1 MGVSI
6 EQWRC
11 RIGTFEQPVKCKV
24 SLPTLRLKYV
34 SLSIRVMLFF
44 MLLSQGIE
52 ANPGPPPTSSV
63 TYERGGRGGGRG
75 RGAGAGAGRGSGRG
89 ARGGGDELYRSQ
101 SQGPGR
107 VTRSSSQ
114 KQNRQPS
121 INAWLN
127 NAPLEARS
135 DSRNSRRN
143 NINLGV
149 PGPNARIHTNTNAW
163 LGNPLSSAMS
173 DTRDNRISGSGHDR
187 GTSDSNTNNQDTSN
201 VFDTGSEHSDN
212 ERDDENGQSDTAA
225 SSMSRENTGP
235 VMGSA
240 IGADPYGMTSILMDI
255 RRDVRHMNKK
265 FDRLEKSVDAIKK
278 DNKKLK
284 AQNKELK
291 ERVDDLARTLD
302 KLDRKSAEIESKNE
316 RLEAHSRRENLKFHG
331 IPETDKET
339 WEESESKVRDY
350 IYEELE
356 IDQRQIRIER
366 AHRLGSKTTP
376 KPIIVKFSFFKDK
389 DEILKTYRQKQK
401 EKRENQSSQSNENDT
416 RDRGDQNN
424 ITAKPNS
431 YMKDVRVTED
441 FVERVTRDRTALYP
455 FMKDCWKE
463 GKQAFLRYDQLV
475 VDGVPHVYDDETK
488 MPVAVGK

>member
-24 SLPTLRLKYV
+24 ALPTLRLKYV

-63 TYERGGRGGGRG
+63 TYDRGGRGGGRG
-75 RGAGAGAGRGSGRG
+75 RGAGPGAGRGSGRG
-89 ARGGGDELYRSQ
+89 ARGGGNELYRSQ

-127 NAPLEARS
+127 NASLEARS

-143 NINLGV
+143 NINLGA

-163 LGNPLSSAMS
+163 LGNRLSSAMS
-173 DTRDNRISGSGHDR
+173 
-187 GTSDSNTNNQDTSN
+187 
-201 VFDTGSEHSDN
+201 
-212 ERDDENGQSDTAA
+212 
-225 SSMSRENTGP
+225 
-235 VMGSA
+235 
-240 IGADPYGMTSILMDI
+240 
-255 RRDVRHMNKK
+255 
-265 FDRLEKSVDAIKK
+265 
-278 DNKKLK
+278 
-284 AQNKELK
+284 
-291 ERVDDLARTLD
+291 
-302 KLDRKSAEIESKNE
+302 
-316 RLEAHSRRENLKFHG
+316 
-331 IPETDKET
+331 

-376 KPIIVKFSFFKDK
+376 KAHYS
-389 DEILKTYRQKQK
+389 
-401 EKRENQSSQSNENDT
+401 
-416 RDRGDQNN
+416 
-424 ITAKPNS
+424 
-431 YMKDVRVTED
+431 
-441 FVERVTRDRTALYP
+441 
-455 FMKDCWKE
+455 
-463 GKQAFLRYDQLV
+463 
-475 VDGVPHVYDDETK
+475 
-488 MPVAVGK
+488 